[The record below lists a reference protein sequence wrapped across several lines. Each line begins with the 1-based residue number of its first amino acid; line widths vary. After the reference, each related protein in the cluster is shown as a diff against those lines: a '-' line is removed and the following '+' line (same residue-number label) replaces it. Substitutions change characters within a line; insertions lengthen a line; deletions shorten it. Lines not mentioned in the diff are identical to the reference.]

1 MYITVA
7 VLGVRAVV
15 EKDVAMGQLEKAVED
30 IELTFPA
37 RILPQESPS
46 IASSVRGT
54 ILTGHTH
61 FKYHPWVEILLPSLY
76 SD

>member
-61 FKYHPWVEILLPSLY
+61 FKHHPWVEILLPSLY